1 MSRITASLRDAEGSL
16 DQPRPL
22 RFDRPRS
29 RKHTATMSSSPA
41 ARTPYEVLG
50 VSPTVETGELRKA
63 YRRLLRETHPDTGGD
78 PIRFHA
84 VQVAWGLI
92 GEPADRA
99 RYDSSNRSRYAPQPA
114 GAGAGAGTASAGSP
128 GSEPTGSAKGAWTAG
143 TGRSA
148 GASRPDGSSL
158 KARSYGHPG
167 GQSRELFLTL
177 IREWVGRG
185 TALPDPYDA
194 ALVHSAPRE
203 IRRALAKA
211 LAEESTARLVATL
224 GIGYTVWNDVSAGRH
239 GGKIDHIVL
248 GPSGLYALSSDD
260 WGARVAMKKGD
271 LTGPAVGDGEQ
282 PLRHLVG
289 LAKSLGR
296 SLGVRFTGYALVVPD
311 DDLDEPIVDVARGRT
326 AGASVIRRSLLPQLL
341 RNGGASGLDR
351 TSVDRAFELRT
362 RLQQGIELL

>member
-1 MSRITASLRDAEGSL
+1 
-16 DQPRPL
+16 
-22 RFDRPRS
+22 
-29 RKHTATMSSSPA
+29 MSSSPA

-50 VSPTVETGELRKA
+50 VSPTVELAELRKA

-78 PIRFHA
+78 PVRFHA
-84 VQVAWGLI
+84 VQIAWSLV

-99 RYDSSNRSRYAPQPA
+99 KYDAGNRSRYAPQSQGSSA
-114 GAGAGAGTASAGSP
+114 ASGAYGEP
-128 GSEPTGSAKGAWTAG
+128 GSEPSGSAKGAWTAG
-143 TGRSA
+143 TGRST
-148 GASRPDGSSL
+148 GASRPDGSQL
-158 KARSYGHPG
+158 RARSYGHPG

-177 IREWVGRG
+177 IREWAGRG
-185 TALPDPYDA
+185 TPLPDPYDA

-203 IRRALAKA
+203 IRRALSKA
-211 LAEESTARLVATL
+211 LAQESTARLVATL
-224 GIGYTVWNDVSAGRH
+224 GIGYTVWNDVAAGRH

-248 GPSGLYALSSDD
+248 GPSGLYALSSED
-260 WGARVAMKKGD
+260 WGARVALKKGD
-271 LTGPAVGDGEQ
+271 LTGPALAEGEQ
-282 PLRHLVG
+282 PLRNLVG

-311 DDLDEPIVDVARGRT
+311 DDLDEAVVEVGRGRT
-326 AGASVIRRSLLPQLL
+326 AGAVVIRRSLLPQLL